1 MNDYF
6 FLLVLTIILVLY
18 LFYFKEKLM
27 KWEDRDSVQK
37 SFSIR
42 FTVTLIAGII
52 IWIYKIIKT

>member
-1 MNDYF
+1 MITFFTSFNDNLGF
-6 FLLVLTIILVLY
+6 ISFI
-18 LFYFKEKLM
+18 FRKKLM

-37 SFSIR
+37 IFYIR

>member
-6 FLLVLTIILVLY
+6 FFTSFNDNLGFISF
-18 LFYFKEKLM
+18 LFFRKTNEM
-27 KWEDRDSVQK
+27 GDRDSVQK